1 MTVNQAL
8 LPSQRQA
15 IPDPIL
21 AGLARGWRVMGGP
34 HAAAPASLDC
44 DVLIVGSGAGGG
56 VSAEIL
62 TRAGL
67 DVVVVEEG
75 PLRSSSDFHQLESEA
90 YPSLYQES
98 AGRKTADKAITI
110 LQGRCV
116 GGSTT
121 VNWTS
126 SFRTPPDTLA
136 WWREHLGLTD
146 FTEAAMAPWFEEA
159 EARLNIGDW
168 LTPPNQNNELLRQ
181 GAERLGIPAHG
192 IRRNVRGC
200 WNLGSCGMGCP
211 TNAKQSMLVTT
222 VPAALNLGARLL
234 VQTRALSLVHDGQ
247 RVSEVL
253 CAAIGADGQAAGPRT
268 RIRARHVVLSG
279 GAINTPALLLRSGAP
294 DPHGRLG
301 ARTFLHPVVLSAATF
316 DAPVQGWQG
325 APQTLYTDHF
335 LHTQPIDGPI
345 GFKLEAPPLHPLVFT
360 GTLCGFGPAQAA
372 LLRQFPQVHT
382 LLALLRDGF
391 HAEAAGGQVRL
402 RRDGS
407 PELDYPLTDF
417 VMAGARRALLAMAEI
432 QFAAGARQVVPV
444 HEMAGPVDSWAEARR
459 VIEAL
464 PMAPLLTRV
473 VSAHVMGGCAMA
485 PEAQRGVVRPDGR
498 HWQLQNCSVHDGS
511 LFPTS
516 IGANPQLSVYG
527 FANRLATALAPTLG
541 GRAVRWLAA

>member
-62 TRAGL
+62 TRGGL

-301 ARTFLHPVVLSAATF
+301 ARTFLQDRKSTRLNSSHSQQSRMPSSA
-316 DAPVQGWQG
+316 
-325 APQTLYTDHF
+325 
-335 LHTQPIDGPI
+335 
-345 GFKLEAPPLHPLVFT
+345 
-360 GTLCGFGPAQAA
+360 
-372 LLRQFPQVHT
+372 
-382 LLALLRDGF
+382 
-391 HAEAAGGQVRL
+391 
-402 RRDGS
+402 
-407 PELDYPLTDF
+407 
-417 VMAGARRALLAMAEI
+417 
-432 QFAAGARQVVPV
+432 
-444 HEMAGPVDSWAEARR
+444 
-459 VIEAL
+459 
-464 PMAPLLTRV
+464 
-473 VSAHVMGGCAMA
+473 
-485 PEAQRGVVRPDGR
+485 
-498 HWQLQNCSVHDGS
+498 
-511 LFPTS
+511 
-516 IGANPQLSVYG
+516 
-527 FANRLATALAPTLG
+527 
-541 GRAVRWLAA
+541 